1 MAKKKITEEV
11 IAEVIEE
18 VVDVTEPM
26 FDVHLDSDFV
36 AYINGQRKYIAGG
49 GTVVTKDVYEVLK
62 NAGKV

>member
-18 VVDVTEPM
+18 VVAVAEPM
-26 FDVHLDSDFV
+26 FDVYLDSDFV
-36 AYINGQRKYIAGG
+36 VYINGQRKYINGG
-49 GTVVTKDVYEVLK
+49 GTVVTKDVYELLK